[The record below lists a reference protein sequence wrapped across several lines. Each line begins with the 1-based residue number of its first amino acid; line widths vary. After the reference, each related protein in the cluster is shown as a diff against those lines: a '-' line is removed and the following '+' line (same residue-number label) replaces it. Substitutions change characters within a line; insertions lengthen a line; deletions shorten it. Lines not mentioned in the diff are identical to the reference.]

1 MQFAILNDIIIAICE
16 CMAIVF
22 CFVSNTVC
30 LIFCFWVYGVRVCNR
45 LESLSNECDGF
56 FNPTVAKNSL
66 EIFRKKNYVHDSAC
80 DMDFYIKYIYFYS
93 LSAFVSILKS
103 FATNRGKK
111 LTVNNKIKDEKKTY
125 NRE

>member
-1 MQFAILNDIIIAICE
+1 MHAFFAHNKFKFANL
-16 CMAIVF
+16 
-22 CFVSNTVC
+22 VSISIPT
-30 LIFCFWVYGVRVCNR
+30 LKGLEKWHAVRNATANKSRQR
-45 LESLSNECDGF
+45 LVKVKPGTKPKL
-56 FNPTVAKNSL
+56 KNSL

-80 DMDFYIKYIYFYS
+80 DMDFYIYIFTLS
-93 LSAFVSILKS
+93 FSAFVSVLKS